1 MSRHDFKPAGPL
13 KSRQAAARIALVLG
27 SALLA
32 QPALAQTAAPAA
44 PAATEAP
51 VKDAKAMGAL
61 GAMST
66 YLRSLK
72 SFALRADTTTDEVL
86 LSGQKL
92 QFNGTANYQFVAPD
106 RLRLDLR
113 TDRQHRDFIYDGKT
127 LTMAAPRRKLYAT
140 IAAPATA
147 AELVTVAERDYGL
160 SFPLADLF
168 LWGNDKTALDT
179 IKEASYIGLA
189 DIGGQKCDH
198 YAFRQDGVDWQLWIR
213 TGAQP
218 LPCKMVITTTA
229 EPEQPQYSALFNW
242 NLAAKPAAT
251 SFKYKAP
258 ADARRIE
265 MVRVDSLGGNK

>member
-1 MSRHDFKPAGPL
+1 MTRQAIQPVGPRKL
-13 KSRQAAARIALVLG
+13 RQAALQMALVLG
-27 SALLA
+27 SSMLLN
-32 QPALAQTAAPAA
+32 PVSAQTAAPAA
-44 PAATEAP
+44 TAAAEAP
-51 VKDAKAMGAL
+51 VKDARALGAL
-61 GAMST
+61 GSMST

-92 QFNGTANYQFVAPD
+92 QFNGTVNYQFVAPD

-113 TDRQHRDFIYDGKT
+113 SDRQHRDFIYDGKT

-140 IAAPATA
+140 VPAPATA

-168 LWGNDKTALDT
+168 LWGNDKAALDT
-179 IKEASYIGLA
+179 IKEAAYIGLA
-189 DIGGQKCDH
+189 DVAGQKCDH
-198 YAFRQDGVDWQLWIR
+198 YAFRQEGVDWQLWIR

-229 EPEQPQYSALFNW
+229 EREQPQYSALFNW

-265 MVRVDSLGGNK
+265 MVRVDTLGGTK